1 MASEAQVGRIRA
13 LMREGGLDFESVLD
27 LAEEVT
33 GNPVVSLDDLDTQEA
48 SSLIERLEDGR
59 I

>member
-1 MASEAQVGRIRA
+1 MTPAQLGKIRS
-13 LMREGGLDFESVLD
+13 LMREGGLGLEDVMD

-33 GNPVVSLDDLDTQEA
+33 GSPVVDLESLDTSEA

>member
-1 MASEAQVGRIRA
+1 
-13 LMREGGLDFESVLD
+13 MREGGLDFESVLD